1 MLRALITL
9 LLGLSLA
16 RPGMAEPLS
25 VHMVK
30 ADLAPASG
38 QVVFTGVLQAI
49 KEFPVAFPQG
59 GRVISLAVRE
69 GDQVAEGQELA
80 RQDPTQADAALRAAS
95 ASLGGAEAALREA
108 HQASDRAEELLAR
121 GAGTRADL
129 DAATQVLLAARSSR
143 DQAEAQLS
151 KARKAQS
158 NTVLHAPAAGVVTTH
173 GVEPGQ
179 IVNPGQTV
187 VEMAQEGGMEAVFN
201 APDGADLEAFLGK
214 TLTLSPVDT
223 PDAVLHALLSQ
234 ISPMVDATTGAVR
247 VKAKVTEAVPDG
259 VVIGSSVIGR
269 LDMSYGTAITLPW
282 TALTEAAG
290 QPAVW
295 VVDRATMAVHQV
307 PVTVA
312 AYGADTV
319 RLASGLEPGSL
330 VVTDGAQ
337 LLFPGRVVVDAGG
350 TQ

>member
-1 MLRALITL
+1 
-9 LLGLSLA
+9 
-16 RPGMAEPLS
+16 
-25 VHMVK
+25 
-30 ADLAPASG
+30 
-38 QVVFTGVLQAI
+38 
-49 KEFPVAFPQG
+49 
-59 GRVISLAVRE
+59 
-69 GDQVAEGQELA
+69 
-80 RQDPTQADAALRAAS
+80 
-95 ASLGGAEAALREA
+95 
-108 HQASDRAEELLAR
+108 
-121 GAGTRADL
+121 
-129 DAATQVLLAARSSR
+129 
-143 DQAEAQLS
+143 
-151 KARKAQS
+151 
-158 NTVLHAPAAGVVTTH
+158 
-173 GVEPGQ
+173 
-179 IVNPGQTV
+179 
-187 VEMAQEGGMEAVFN
+187 MAQAGGMEAVFN
-201 APDGADLEAFLGK
+201 APVGADLEAFLGK